1 MKTKKYS
8 LDSGITIWKIY
19 HYFGMNEFT
28 GKKDYIQHKGFN
40 TQAETWQNILKI
52 IQAYDTKDEIRKSMK
67 FRIPKTKSSIRE
79 SSLDNSILQVLLTWK
94 NYQLESFLKLG
105 MNVNS
110 SEQIIFTSLT
120 NNFIGD
126 NYLKE

>member
-8 LDSGITIWKIY
+8 LDLGITIWKIY
-19 HYFGMNEFT
+19 HYFGMNEIT
-28 GKKDYIQHKGFN
+28 GKKDYIQRKGFN
-40 TQAETWQNILKI
+40 TQAETWQKLLKI
-52 IQAYDTKDEIRKSMK
+52 IQAYETKDEIRKSMK
-67 FRIPKTKSSIRE
+67 FRISKTKSSIRK

>member
-1 MKTKKYS
+1 
-8 LDSGITIWKIY
+8 
-19 HYFGMNEFT
+19 
-28 GKKDYIQHKGFN
+28 
-40 TQAETWQNILKI
+40 
-52 IQAYDTKDEIRKSMK
+52 MK

-79 SSLDNSILQVLLTWK
+79 ISLDDRTLQVLLTWK

>member
-1 MKTKKYS
+1 
-8 LDSGITIWKIY
+8 
-19 HYFGMNEFT
+19 
-28 GKKDYIQHKGFN
+28 
-40 TQAETWQNILKI
+40 
-52 IQAYDTKDEIRKSMK
+52 MK
-67 FRIPKTKSSIRE
+67 FRIPKTKNSIRE

>member
-1 MKTKKYS
+1 
-8 LDSGITIWKIY
+8 
-19 HYFGMNEFT
+19 MNELT
-28 GKKDYIQHKGFN
+28 GKKDYIQRKGFN
-40 TQAETWQNILKI
+40 TQAETWQKLLKI
-52 IQAYDTKDEIRKSMK
+52 IQAYETKDEIRKSMK